1 MPLEAKKV
9 TKGIYGTFRE
19 NFFQEMVGHFHKL
32 QDASLPL
39 ELVALMQE
47 CRALK

>member
-1 MPLEAKKV
+1 MPLEAKKSLRV
-9 TKGIYGTFRE
+9 YTELLGKI
-19 NFFQEMVGHFHKL
+19 FQEMVGHFHKL